1 MKAAWMGVVAV
12 SALLLAGTAQADP
25 AVASSSGCLNCHMV
39 EAKMVGPGFK
49 QVAAKYKGDAGAAAM
64 LAGKVKNGSKG
75 TWGPIS
81 MPANTMVSDENI
93 RKLVAWILSRK

>member
-25 AVASSSGCLNCHMV
+25 ALASSSGCLNCHMV

-49 QVAAKYKGDAGAAAM
+49 QVSAKYKGDAGAAAM

-75 TWGPIS
+75 TWGPIP

-93 RKLVAWILSRK
+93 GKLVAWILSLK